1 MIESQRTLVLWW
13 DDWAVVAAGC
23 ADAAAVVVANNQV
36 VCVSHAAAADGVRV
50 GMRRRE
56 AQSRCPTA
64 EVVTA
69 DPGRDARAFEPVVAA
84 VEALCPRIEVVRP
97 GVLALASRGPSRYFG
112 GDDALGDLVRRT
124 SANRAGFTPSDV
136 GKPARLGLGPGVGV
150 ADDVFPASL
159 AARGAPGGSCV
170 VRPGEAAT
178 AAFLAPFPVD
188 VLGDAALADLLRRLG
203 LRTLGAFAA
212 LDPGAVLGRFGAAGA
227 AAHRQA
233 RGLPARPLAPRDLPP
248 DLVVQVTFDPPA
260 DTVDRVAFAA
270 RALAVELADGLRAH
284 GLTTSVL
291 SIEVETEH
299 GERRARCWR
308 SASGQSGGALNA
320 GAVAERV
327 RWQAEGW
334 LADVATAQRDI
345 DEPTAGI
352 TLLRL
357 SPDEVHAHDGSQ
369 QGLWGGSAE
378 AAARVARAV
387 ARVQG
392 LLGPE
397 AATTAVLVG
406 GRGPAERV
414 RLVPW
419 GDAREGSVTGPW
431 PGQVPSP
438 APALVHAEP
447 VGLDV
452 LDAEGRSVRVS
463 GRGEVS
469 SPPAV
474 VVGPHGVDEV
484 LGWAGPWPAEERWW
498 DPASARR
505 RARVQVAC
513 ASGAA
518 HLCVVEDGRWW
529 LEASY

>member
-1 MIESQRTLVLWW
+1 MSIEAQRTLVLWW

-23 ADAAAVVVANNQV
+23 ADAPAVVVANNRI

-64 EVVTA
+64 DILAA

-84 VEALCPRIEVVRP
+84 VETICPRVEVVRP

-112 GDDALGDLVRRT
+112 GDDTLADLIGRT
-124 SANRAGFTPSDV
+124 ARDAARVTGGPPV
-136 GKPARLGLGPGVGV
+136 GRGPGVGV

-159 AARGAPGGSCV
+159 AARRASGGSGV
-170 VRPGEAAT
+170 VPAGAAAT
-178 AAFLAPFPVD
+178 SAFLAPFAVE

-203 LRTLGAFAA
+203 LRTLGAFAE
-212 LDPGAVLGRFGAAGA
+212 LDAGAVLGRFGAAGA
-227 AAHRQA
+227 ATHRQA
-233 RGLPARPLAPRDLPP
+233 RGLTARPLAPRDLPP

-270 RALAVELADGLRAH
+270 RSLAVELAEGLRGH

-299 GERRARCWR
+299 GERRSRCWR
-308 SASGQSGGALNA
+308 SDGALDA

-334 LADVATAQRDI
+334 LADVATARSAI

-357 SPDEVHAHDGSQ
+357 SPDEVHAHDGAQ

-419 GDAREGSVTGPW
+419 GDARDVKRAGSIGGPGGAGPW

-438 APALVHAEP
+438 SPALVHTEP
-447 VGLDV
+447 VAFDV
-452 LDAEGRSVRVS
+452 LDAEGETVRVS

-474 VVGPHGVDEV
+474 VVGPHGVDEII
-484 LGWAGPWPAEERWW
+484 GWAGPWPAEERWW

-518 HLCVVEDGRWW
+518 HLCAVENGRWW

>member
-13 DDWAVVAAGC
+13 DDWAAVAAGC
-23 ADAAAVVVANNQV
+23 ADTAAVVVANNRV

-64 EVVTA
+64 EVVSA

-84 VEALCPRIEVVRP
+84 VETICPRVEIVRP

-112 GDDALGDLVRRT
+112 GDDALAELVQRT
-124 SANRAGFTPSDV
+124 APTPLSRAGFISSERQ
-136 GKPARLGLGPGVGV
+136 KPARLGLGPGVGI

-159 AARGAPGGSCV
+159 AARQARGGACV
-170 VRPGEAAT
+170 VPPGADAS

-203 LRTLGAFAA
+203 LRTLGAFAD
-212 LDPGAVLGRFGAAGA
+212 LDVGAVLGRFGAAGA

-299 GERRARCWR
+299 GERRTRCWR
-308 SASGQSGGALNA
+308 SDGALNA

-378 AAARVARAV
+378 AAERVARAV

-406 GRGPAERV
+406 GRSPAERV
-414 RLVPW
+414 RLIPW
-419 GDAREGSVTGPW
+419 GDARECSVTGPW

-452 LDAEGRSVRVS
+452 LDADGRRVSVS

-484 LGWAGPWPAEERWW
+484 TGWAGPWPAEERWW